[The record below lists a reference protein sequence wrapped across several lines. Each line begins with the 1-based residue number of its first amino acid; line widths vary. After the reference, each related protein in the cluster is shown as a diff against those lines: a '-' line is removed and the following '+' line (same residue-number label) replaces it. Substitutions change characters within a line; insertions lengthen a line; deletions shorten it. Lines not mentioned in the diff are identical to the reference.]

1 MAALGNQS
9 YSLTIRD
16 IFFDAVSDIPYFAT
30 FTKRKSKL
38 FQIQQEDLPYLGVY
52 IMDEQ
57 MTPDGDLNAGEVRFI
72 HTLRLGFSAMILNND
87 PVEAEVKMDQAFQA
101 IMLRLWPDQ
110 YIMNRLDTLPY
121 GHPELEHN
129 NPDNV
134 RVEGISR
141 GARRHIW
148 GNSNFTNETPYAEMQ
163 YDVSCVFRTSWP
175 PVITDDLLH
184 IHVETVPLRH
194 DGTVPPADEVERIIS
209 EYDLEAGP

>member
-1 MAALGNQS
+1 MPVLGNQS
-9 YSLTIRD
+9 YSLVIRD
-16 IFFDAVSDIPYFAT
+16 IFFDAVAEIPFFST

-38 FQIQQEDLPYLGVY
+38 FQIQPQDLPYFGVY

-57 MTPDGDLNAGEVRFI
+57 MTPDGDINAGEVRFY
-72 HTLRLGFSAMILNND
+72 HTLRLAFSVMIQNND
-87 PVEAEVKMDQAFQA
+87 PVEAEVKLDQAFQA
-101 IMLRLWPDQ
+101 IMMRLWPDQ
-110 YIMNRLDTLPY
+110 FIMKMLDTMAY
-121 GHPELEHN
+121 GHPDHFN

-134 RVEGISR
+134 RVEGIAR
-141 GARRHIW
+141 GARRHVW
-148 GNSNFTNETPYAEMQ
+148 GNSTFSNELPWAEMQ
-163 YDVSCVFRTSWP
+163 YDVSCVFRTNWP